1 MNPKIERVCKDID
14 KTKGK
19 IGELQARLRELERQK
34 TKLEN
39 TEIVETVRGMD
50 ISLADLAAMLRA
62 AHTTDKEA
70 TKELESPND
79 WRRCAPLFSWPL
91 ACVPPSSMR
100 RKLLRDR

>member
-1 MNPKIERVCKDID
+1 MNSKIERVCKDID

-34 TKLEN
+34 TELEN

-70 TKELESPND
+70 TKE
-79 WRRCAPLFSWPL
+79 
-91 ACVPPSSMR
+91 
-100 RKLLRDR
+100 

>member
-19 IGELQARLRELERQK
+19 IGELQARLRELERQN
-34 TKLEN
+34 TELEN

-62 AHTTDKEA
+62 AHTTSGQVVPKSETTDKEA
-70 TKELESPND
+70 TKE
-79 WRRCAPLFSWPL
+79 
-91 ACVPPSSMR
+91 
-100 RKLLRDR
+100 